1 MVGEQD
7 ILKPRR
13 YAEIIVN
20 AIPGAQLAVVPGAGH
35 ALCMEKPAVFNALA
49 LGFAMQNWG

>member
-13 YAEIIVN
+13 YAEIITN
-20 AIPGAQLAVVPGAGH
+20 AIPRAQLVVVPGAGH
-35 ALCMEKPAVFNALA
+35 ALCMEKPLIFNSLA
-49 LGFAMQNWG
+49 LGFALQNWD